1 MVILWFR
8 RDLRLEDNHALYRAL
23 KSGYDVLP
31 IFIYDSDIT
40 DKLKENDHRL
50 KFISQAIKNINIELA
65 KKKKKVYTF
74 KGKPCNIIE
83 KLIKKFDI
91 KEVYLNKDYE
101 PYARERDD
109 QIKVL
114 CEKNNVIYIVF

>member
-74 KGKPCNIIE
+74 QGKPYNVIE
-83 KLIKKFDI
+83 KLIKKF
-91 KEVYLNKDYE
+91 NK
-101 PYARERDD
+101 
-109 QIKVL
+109 K
-114 CEKNNVIYIVF
+114 